1 MAYSTCSG
9 MVLHLNL
16 HGGTYASAVNSSSSS
31 VGRQEYHLLP
41 GYTLPGRCSVQF
53 RLNQGRALLS
63 LRYSQPYRSAF
74 LSERL
79 LIERRPS
86 LRCALSSRNQRRPCI
101 VRAIDKSKELNE
113 GLAHSDDLI
122 FVASDDDEILV
133 KSEARGSSEH
143 SDLEEAP
150 AALTVEEIEVP
161 ALAEFSE
168 PVSLIEAVQSDT
180 DEGYYSVRSPP
191 KLVQLVKSAIRYLSG
206 APKKK
211 DFAIQKFNSGNI
223 EKLRWNP
230 LQIFGATRPSATDS
244 LRRKIVDGLRRAE
257 DDFFAV
263 CITTVHHVLLVCN

>member
-1 MAYSTCSG
+1 MAYITCSG
-9 MVLHLNL
+9 MVRNLNL
-16 HGGTYASAVNSSSSS
+16 HGGTCASAMNLSSIS
-31 VGRQEYHLLP
+31 GKQEYHLLP
-41 GYTLPGRCSVQF
+41 GYTLPGRSSVQF
-53 RLNQGRALLS
+53 RLKQGHALLS
-63 LRYSQPYRSAF
+63 LRYSQRYRSGF

-113 GLAHSDDLI
+113 GSAHSDDVN
-122 FVASDDDEILV
+122 FVARDDEVLV

-143 SDLEEAP
+143 LDIEEAP

-161 ALAEFSE
+161 GLAEFSE
-168 PVSLIEAVQSDT
+168 HVSLIEAVQDDT
-180 DEGYYSVRSPP
+180 DEGYYSVRKPP
-191 KLVQLVKSAIRYLSG
+191 KLVQLVKSAIRHISG
-206 APKKK
+206 APRKE
-211 DFAIQKFNSGNI
+211 DVVIQKSNSGNI

-230 LQIFGATRPSATDS
+230 LQIFGATRTSATDS

-263 CITTVHHVLLVCN
+263 CIITVHHVLLL